1 MKNILLT
8 GGLGYIGSKFF
19 ELYSNVYNI
28 TILDKNYFGNY
39 LKNVN
44 NLIVKDIRDLT
55 LEDLSGLDAVVHM
68 AELSNDPL
76 GELEP
81 NLTNDINHISTV
93 NLLNLCNKAQ
103 VKKFIYMS
111 SCSVYGFNEEIVNE
125 DSNTNPLTSYSKAKV
140 LNEDYILNNEFDF
153 EISILRN
160 ATVFGYSPNLRL
172 DLVIN
177 DLTYGAF
184 HDKKII
190 LLSDGT
196 PVRPFVH
203 VEDLSRLI
211 SFLLGNKNP
220 YQKEVINVGSNSM
233 NFSIKQLAEFLSD
246 YLKIDDVIFGK
257 ADPDQRSYKVSFEK
271 IENLFPSF
279 QISHNLNSGIID
291 LIENFK
297 KYEDRIDSRRIMKIK
312 SMIQQGLIDNS
323 LR

>member
-1 MKNILLT
+1 
-8 GGLGYIGSKFF
+8 
-19 ELYSNVYNI
+19 
-28 TILDKNYFGNY
+28 
-39 LKNVN
+39 
-44 NLIVKDIRDLT
+44 
-55 LEDLSGLDAVVHM
+55 M

-93 NLLNLCNKAQ
+93 NLLNLCNEAQ

-111 SCSVYGFNEEIVNE
+111 SCSVYGFNEQIVNE
-125 DSNTNPLTSYSKAKV
+125 NSNTNPLTSYSKAKV
-140 LNEDYILNNEFDF
+140 LNENYILNNEFDF

-184 HDKKII
+184 HDKKIV

-220 YQKEVINVGSNSM
+220 YQKR
-233 NFSIKQLAEFLSD
+233 SD
-246 YLKIDDVIFGK
+246 
-257 ADPDQRSYKVSFEK
+257 
-271 IENLFPSF
+271 
-279 QISHNLNSGIID
+279 
-291 LIENFK
+291 
-297 KYEDRIDSRRIMKIK
+297 
-312 SMIQQGLIDNS
+312 
-323 LR
+323 